1 MKCTLSVYVY
11 ESIVMGGR
19 VRREVSSSVEEL
31 CVWLE
36 ENGVWWE
43 RSALEIREHGCEAG
57 RGVVALRDVHAG
69 EIIAKIPERALLSTR
84 NVTPRFARPVKAI
97 HALAVAMM
105 IDEDEQEEDQES
117 EEEEE
122 EHETGGASPADDI
135 ALAAAVMAERSL
147 GDKSRFHGYLSALPQ
162 CEPLAWTWPQSLA
175 STELGGT
182 ELDADVLG
190 SRADAVKRAFE
201 HCVKDVLRGFTEED
215 FIAAMTIVESRAFVV
230 DEVHGTSLVPFADML
245 NHKYSDL
252 EDVGDIAGLD
262 DGIDGDDDAR
272 ASPRDGGDAD
282 AGTTAVRYT
291 RQKSALL
298 PQALLCVGSDGER
311 GMTMR
316 MLSNVSRGSEIFNTY
331 GEMNNAGLL
340 LTRGFCLWNQG
351 MCVGTPI
358 EIVNIRLE
366 TLLSASEAMRCTRG
380 RAARDRLDFLAVSRF
395 FFTSPRDAVADSF
408 EDDDEQ
414 EEGADEA
421 TVLPQY
427 FSLSLDEDIDPR
439 LVAAAH
445 VLSMTAAE
453 WVAVR
458 RRGGTDASHAEE
470 NKRDANDPP
479 TCIAHE
485 VSQLS
490 SAGSALVLEA
500 LRLRSNE
507 YIASSSLDED
517 LALMRTHT
525 ISDSRKLHA
534 CRLRASERR
543 VLRACASRLKKRK
556 RVRSVVETRN
566 R

>member
-1 MKCTLSVYVY
+1 M
-11 ESIVMGGR
+11 ES
-19 VRREVSSSVEEL
+19 
-31 CVWLE
+31 
-36 ENGVWWE
+36 
-43 RSALEIREHGCEAG
+43 
-57 RGVVALRDVHAG
+57 
-69 EIIAKIPERALLSTR
+69 
-84 NVTPRFARPVKAI
+84 
-97 HALAVAMM
+97 
-105 IDEDEQEEDQES
+105 
-117 EEEEE
+117 
-122 EHETGGASPADDI
+122 
-135 ALAAAVMAERSL
+135 
-147 GDKSRFHGYLSALPQ
+147 GDG
-162 CEPLAWTWPQSLA
+162 
-175 STELGGT
+175 
-182 ELDADVLG
+182 
-190 SRADAVKRAFE
+190 
-201 HCVKDVLRGFTEED
+201 
-215 FIAAMTIVESRAFVV
+215 
-230 DEVHGTSLVPFADML
+230 
-245 NHKYSDL
+245 
-252 EDVGDIAGLD
+252 
-262 DGIDGDDDAR
+262 
-272 ASPRDGGDAD
+272 
-282 AGTTAVRYT
+282 
-291 RQKSALL
+291 
-298 PQALLCVGSDGER
+298 CVG
-311 GMTMR
+311 
-316 MLSNVSRGSEIFNTY
+316 
-331 GEMNNAGLL
+331 A
-340 LTRGFCLWNQG
+340 
-351 MCVGTPI
+351 PI
-358 EIVNIRLE
+358 EIVNNRLKM
-366 TLLSASEAMRCTRG
+366 LLSASEAMRCARG
-380 RAARDRLDFLAVSRF
+380 RAAHDRLDFLAASRF
-395 FFTSPRDAVADSF
+395 FLTSLLDAVADSF
-408 EDDDEQ
+408 KDDNNRQEGDE

-427 FSLSLDEDIDPR
+427 FTLSLDEDIDPR